1 MRFFSLLPYGM
12 IFKLYEYFPRFN
24 SALRARSSA
33 GKKIFQNFLHLK
45 KLPEY
50 CKTQSHH
57 GNILSCFGAHNTPLN
72 LNQQRKKSFRKIR
85 KTHKNPFM
93 FIKDHHRILQQY
105 VAEHSANFNNVLKQ
119 ERGIKNN

>member
-1 MRFFSLLPYGM
+1 MEWSLNFM
-12 IFKLYEYFPRFN
+12 NIFLDLIQLSKQG
-24 SALRARSSA
+24 ALQE
-33 GKKIFQNFLHLK
+33 KKIFQNFLHLK
-45 KLPEY
+45 KPPEY

-119 ERGIKNN
+119 ERDIKNN